1 MHKAKTVKMANEIEL
16 NPSDTGSELELSY
29 ADGGIRAG
37 FPSPAQDYVES
48 GIDLNHE
55 LIRHPASTFYGR
67 AIGDSMI
74 EAGITEGDILVIDKS
89 LEPQN
94 GDMAVCFINGEF
106 TLKFIEIDEGKLF
119 LQPANK
125 AYSRIEV
132 TPESQFQIWGI
143 VTYTIKKR
151 NKRI

>member
-1 MHKAKTVKMANEIEL
+1 MGSEIEIKT
-16 NPSDTGSELELSY
+16 SDTSSELELSY
-29 ADGGIRAG
+29 VDGGIHAG

-74 EAGITEGDILVIDKS
+74 DAGICEGDLLVIDKS

-106 TLKFIEIDEGKLF
+106 TLKFIEFAEGKLY

-125 AYSRIEV
+125 QYERIEI
-132 TPESQFQIWGI
+132 TPDSQFQIWGI

-151 NKRI
+151 NKRV